1 MFNSQK
7 INTDPAPWRC
17 VVDQSRADDP
27 WAAGATPGGYSYEP
41 RPKFDNTPN
50 PVLVA
55 FREFDA
61 ARACST
67 TGHSATLE
75 LQRMAWDAERDAY
88 AYWHDLP
95 EIPTHAQ
102 MTHARKVLERLAV
115 HA

>member
-7 INTDPAPWRC
+7 INTDPEPWTQKWLDGIVTRHKC
-17 VVDQSRADDP
+17 MGQTHNR
-27 WAAGATPGGYSYEP
+27 WRYQP
-41 RPKFDNTPN
+41 RPEFDNTPN

-55 FREFDA
+55 FREIDA

-88 AYWHDLP
+88 TYWHDLP

-102 MTHARKVLERLAV
+102 MTHARKVLERLA
-115 HA
+115 ALA